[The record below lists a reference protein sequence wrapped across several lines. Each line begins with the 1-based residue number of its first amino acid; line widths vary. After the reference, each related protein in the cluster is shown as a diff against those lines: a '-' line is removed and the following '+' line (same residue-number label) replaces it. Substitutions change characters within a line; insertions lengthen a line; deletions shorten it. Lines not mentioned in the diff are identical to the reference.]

1 VALRCP
7 NPNSMEHEMD
17 ELRNAPN
24 LNKLAGHD
32 PFVVPDGFFGRFP
45 HSIARRLARPLTFRE
60 RLLAM
65 PGIALVFARPAFA
78 SVLLLLAGAM
88 FYWALPVP
96 LDNDAPSTVVLTE
109 FDPAYWE
116 DLELIALLFPEPAL
130 WEGIG
135 SGLATEDLEEYLDSD
150 ELTLEL
156 LTELL

>member
-1 VALRCP
+1 
-7 NPNSMEHEMD
+7 MEHEMD

-45 HSIARRLARPLTFRE
+45 HSIARRVAKPRTLRE

-65 PGIALVFARPAFA
+65 PGIALIIARPAFA

-88 FYWALPVP
+88 FYWTLPVP
-96 LDNDAPSTVVLTE
+96 IDSDTRSTEVLAE
-109 FDPAYWE
+109 FDPAHWE
-116 DLELIALLFPEPAL
+116 DQELIALLYPEPVL

>member
-1 VALRCP
+1 
-7 NPNSMEHEMD
+7 MEHEMD

-45 HSIARRLARPLTFRE
+45 HSVARRVTKPRTLRE

-65 PGIALVFARPAFA
+65 PGIAMIIARPAFA
-78 SVLLLLAGAM
+78 SVLLILASAI

-96 LDNDAPSTVVLTE
+96 LDNNAQSTEVLTE
-109 FDPAYWE
+109 FDPESWE
-116 DLELIALLFPEPAL
+116 DQELIALLYPEPAL
-130 WEGIG
+130 LEGIG
-135 SGLATEDLEEYLDSD
+135 SGLTTEDLEEYLDSD